1 MVHEHHGVG
10 RFVGIQR
17 MPVDGVEKDYI
28 KIDYAGGDCL
38 YVPVTQLD
46 LVSKYIGGGEDTERT
61 KLNKLGGA
69 RVDPAENQGQEGRQG
84 SGQGAHRAVRRA
96 AEAAGLRLLPGLPL
110 AAGV

>member
-1 MVHEHHGVG
+1 MSTTAWAGSWASSE
-10 RFVGIQR
+10 

-46 LVSKYIGGGEDTERT
+46 LVSKYIGGGEDARRRT

-69 RVDPAENQGQEGRQG
+69 EWTRQKTKAKKAAKDLAKG
-84 SGQGAHRAVRRA
+84 LIAAVRRA